1 MSSGLQSGLQAKQK
15 APILNESAPFLHG
28 AGNGNRTTIFIHRRC
43 KNQMFL
49 LKAHRF
55 FWKGLHIFAGPF
67 YFLQKYVGPKVGPTG
82 WPFGWRFQSDH
93 PMFFR
98 PARSGAGAYC
108 SPVGLLDGL
117 RGGICQ
123 LCPLALHLMLVHSE
137 RVHVLAVAHEHL
149 QLPLCELPGL
159 HADKSMPKLI

>member
-1 MSSGLQSGLQAKQK
+1 MLFCSAWSGQWESNNCFYSSPLQKPDVFTESASFFLEGLASICWLFLFFTKICGAESGAIWGQLGGRLGGGSNLTTQCSSGPHGL
-15 APILNESAPFLHG
+15 G
-28 AGNGNRTTIFIHRRC
+28 AVAC
-43 KNQMFL
+43 
-49 LKAHRF
+49 
-55 FWKGLHIFAGPF
+55 
-67 YFLQKYVGPKVGPTG
+67 
-82 WPFGWRFQSDH
+82 
-93 PMFFR
+93 
-98 PARSGAGAYC
+98 C

-159 HADKSMPKLI
+159 HADKSVPQLV